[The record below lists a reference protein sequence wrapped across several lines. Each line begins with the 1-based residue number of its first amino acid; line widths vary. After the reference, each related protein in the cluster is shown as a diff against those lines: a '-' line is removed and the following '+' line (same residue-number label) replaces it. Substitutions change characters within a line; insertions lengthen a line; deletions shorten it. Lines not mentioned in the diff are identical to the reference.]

1 MTTLK
6 AQVIKID
13 VRQSTPIKGYTTC
26 CYGQETRTRLR
37 AETPVYRTGRHS
49 SVQARTR
56 YFVCNQ
62 RGIAFVIAL
71 IMLLV
76 LTLIGVGS
84 ISMTTYENNIAGNER
99 LYNLAFYAADG
110 GVENFRGRIST
121 GEFIYTA
128 VDKGSYQVKIGEN
141 PCDVSYSRTSYS
153 DGAGS
158 HVVFKITSE
167 GKAPFP
173 AQGKVIVE
181 SVVEAP
187 MQKPEGYN

>member
-1 MTTLK
+1 MTTLMQQTTK
-6 AQVIKID
+6 MD
-13 VRQSTPIKGYTTC
+13 NPPSPPFSKG
-26 CYGQETRTRLR
+26 GIGGEK
-37 AETPVYRTGRHS
+37 
-49 SVQARTR
+49 
-56 YFVCNQ
+56 
-62 RGIAFVIAL
+62 GIAFVIAL

-84 ISMTTYENNIAGNER
+84 ISMTTYENNISGNER
-99 LYNLAFYAADG
+99 IYNLAFYAADG

-121 GEFIYTA
+121 GEFIYSA
-128 VDKGSYQVKIGEN
+128 VDKGSYQVKIGGN
-141 PCDVSYSRTSYS
+141 PVDVSYSRTSYS
-153 DGAGS
+153 DGAGN

-187 MQKPEGYN
+187 MQTPIGYN